1 MSEQVY
7 TNCTNAGPIS
17 VYVKDGNVVRI
28 RPLVADENDFTP
40 WTIDAD
46 GKAYTSPKKIAL
58 SPYIHAQRVR
68 ETEFEYYKEHAPAL
82 AHEPPA
88 STVCQVVSLSKE
100 NMLVEFDIIAL
111 KRQIN
116 V

>member
-40 WTIDAD
+40 WTINAD
-46 GKAYTSPKKIAL
+46 GKAYTSPKKFAL
-58 SPYIHAQRVR
+58 SPYVHAERVR
-68 ETEFEYYKEHAPAL
+68 LYSEDRIKYP
-82 AHEPPA
+82 
-88 STVCQVVSLSKE
+88 
-100 NMLVEFDIIAL
+100 L
-111 KRQIN
+111 KRVDFDPN
-116 V
+116 GERHPETRGKAAFKRRSLANEEEGYA